1 MLEIGSHSPI
11 NTSPNPVRN
20 HTCFCYT
27 SKNRTLDLIYTNLRN
42 EEHIGD
48 CLKNGGKLRG
58 EGCYVPDVFLLSII
72 LFAAT
77 YILAITLKNFKTKS
91 FFSTKVRQI
100 VSDFAVVISIASI
113 TLLDNYIG
121 LNTPKLFVPEKFK
134 VRLLFD
140 L

>member
-11 NTSPNPVRN
+11 NTNPYPVRN
-20 HTCFCYT
+20 HTCFCST
-27 SKNRTLDLIYTNLRN
+27 SNRTLELLYTDLRN
-42 EEHIGD
+42 EEHID
-48 CLKNGGKLRG
+48 HCLKNGGKLRG

-91 FFSTKVRQI
+91 FCSTKIRQ
-100 VSDFAVVISIASI
+100 VVCDFAVVISIASI
-113 TLLDNYIG
+113 TLLDNIIG

>member
-1 MLEIGSHSPI
+1 MLEIGSQSPV
-11 NTSPNPVRN
+11 NTNPYPARN
-20 HTCFCYT
+20 HTCFC
-27 SKNRTLDLIYTNLRN
+27 SLSNNTLELLHTDLRS
-42 EEHIGD
+42 EERIDH

-58 EGCYVPDVFLLSII
+58 EGCYVPDVFLFSII

-91 FFSTKVRQI
+91 FFSTKIRQI

-121 LNTPKLFVPEKFK
+121 LNTPKLFVPDKFK
-134 VRLLFD
+134 VRLLFH